1 MKNYNDIKKGVSELL
16 DIRGASGHTE
26 NVQEY
31 VINRLSKIEGIK
43 INRHGGNIV
52 ATLSNSE
59 EGIRLGIN
67 AHMDTVHAF
76 RDDRKV
82 YLDVLEGDEILST
95 NDACLG
101 ADDRAGL
108 ALVLALMEDFSD
120 SSHRMHQTFEGS
132 LIAWI
137 TVDEEIGC
145 IGAEELSRMGFFEN
159 LDMSITFDRRNERDI
174 VCKNF
179 SGDFCD
185 VSYAKAF
192 VKAGE
197 NIGQVWRP
205 VEGSISDAMTSSE
218 ASVNSVNLSVGY
230 DSEHTTYETLN
241 LRSLYDTYQLAHS
254 FIEIVCQEEIKAYE
268 YVGWSSRSYGYGG
281 NSYFA
286 DGDGYTEYSST
297 KYEFDYGEKSTKA
310 RMNTT
315 SDGVEFEQNYYGE
328 NDREYSDYVSMSHNE
343 FVDAMADYL
352 SQNPSAYDEL
362 QRKITAR
369 SYGEW

>member
-1 MKNYNDIKKGVSELL
+1 MKNYNDIKKGVTELL
-16 DIRGASGHTE
+16 DIRGVSYHTE

-31 VINRLSKIEGIK
+31 VINRLSKIQGIN
-43 INRHGGNIV
+43 ITRHGGNIV
-52 ATLSNSE
+52 AVLKNSD
-59 EGIRLGIN
+59 EGINLGIN

-82 YLDVLEGDEILST
+82 FLDVVEGDEILST

-108 ALVLALMEDFSD
+108 ALVLALMEDFADKD
-120 SSHRMHQTFEGS
+120 SRIHTHFTGK

-137 TVDEEIGC
+137 TVDEEVGC
-145 IGAEELSRMGFFEN
+145 LGAEQLSTLGFFEN

-192 VKAGE
+192 VKAGAE
-197 NIGQVWRP
+197 IGQVWKP
-205 VEGSISDAMTSSE
+205 VSGSISDAMTSSE

-241 LRSLYDTYQLAHS
+241 LRALYDTYRLAHS
-254 FIEIVCQEEIKAYE
+254 FLRIVCHEEIKAYE
-268 YVGWSSRSYGYGG
+268 YTGYARYGSYGG

-286 DGDGYTEYSST
+286 NGSDYYDFDG
-297 KYEFDYGEKSTKA
+297 KYPDFDYKEKDTNA
-310 RMNTT
+310 RMNVTH
-315 SDGVEFEQNYYGE
+315 DGVEFEQSYYGE
-328 NDREYSDYVSMSHNE
+328 NDREYCDYVSVSHNH
-343 FVDAMADYL
+343 FVDMMAEYL
-352 SQNPSAYDEL
+352 SENPSAYDEL
-362 QRKITAR
+362 QRKITTR
-369 SYGEW
+369 SYDKW

>member
-1 MKNYNDIKKGVSELL
+1 MKNYNDIKKGVTELL
-16 DIRGASGHTE
+16 DIRGVSGHTE

-31 VINRLSKIEGIK
+31 VINRLSKIEGIN
-43 INRHGGNIV
+43 ITRHGGNIV
-52 ATLSNSE
+52 AVLSNSD
-59 EGIRLGIN
+59 EGIKLGIN

-82 YLDVLEGDEILST
+82 FLDVVEGDEILST

-108 ALVLALMEDFSD
+108 ALVLSLMEDFAD
-120 SSHRMHQTFEGS
+120 KNHRMHTDFTGS

-137 TVDEEIGC
+137 TVDEEVGC
-145 IGAEELSRMGFFEN
+145 VGAEQLSAMGFFEN

-192 VKAGE
+192 VKAGAE
-197 NIGQVWRP
+197 IGQVWKP
-205 VEGSISDAMTSSE
+205 VSGSISDAMISSE

-241 LRSLYDTYQLAHS
+241 LRALYDTYRLAHS
-254 FIEIVCQEEIKAYE
+254 FIRLVCHEEITP
-268 YVGWSSRSYGYGG
+268 YVYSGYGKYPSYGG

-286 DGDGYTEYSST
+286 NGDSYYSYGNS
-297 KYEFDYGEKSTKA
+297 YDFDYEEKNTNA
-310 RMNTT
+310 RMNLTV
-315 SDGVEFEQNYYGE
+315 DGVEFEQSYYGE
-328 NDREYSDYVSMSHNE
+328 NDREYSDFVSVNHNE
-343 FVDAMADYL
+343 FVDMMAEYL

-369 SYGEW
+369 SYDKW